1 MGHHIENEGRR
12 EQAMNVEEFQADI
25 REARLMLPPLADYT
39 DYPYR
44 RVIAGFDPP
53 FVVTEMISV
62 EALIHGGTR
71 TRRMLERVSG
81 AQCEGVQLVGANP
94 ETMAEGARIVES
106 LGFDYVDVNM
116 GCTIKKVTR
125 QGAGISLMG
134 DEDKANSIV
143 SAIIKAVSIPVTCKM
158 RLGVSK
164 DKVNV
169 KSLSRRLGEIGVA
182 SLTIHGRSGEKK
194 WGIPVVY
201 DEIKGVVEALDIPVV
216 ANGGVFTGE
225 DATRMIEM
233 TGAAGVMPG
242 RGLIGNPWIVTEIN
256 AAFAG
261 IEYYPPTVAEK
272 KAKCLLHMRYL
283 CEYYGDH
290 NGAVRMRRILPEYFS
305 GCVNLRSLRQDIHE
319 TSMPCEVEILIGR
332 ILDDGAHGSYDWR
345 ATSAD
350 DPSPMQV

>member
-1 MGHHIENEGRR
+1 
-12 EQAMNVEEFQADI
+12 MNVEEFQANI
-25 REARLMLPPLADYT
+25 REVRLMLPPLADYT

-44 RVIAGFDPP
+44 RVIADFEPP
-53 FVVTEMISV
+53 FVVTEMISA
-62 EALIHGGTR
+62 EALIHGGAR

-81 AQCEGVQLVGANP
+81 ARCEGVQLVGANP
-94 ETMAEGARIVES
+94 EIMATGARIVES

-116 GCTIKKVTR
+116 GCTINKVTR

-134 DEDKANSIV
+134 DEDRARSIV
-143 SAIIKAVSIPVTCKM
+143 SAIINAVSIPVTCKM
-158 RLGVSK
+158 RLGLSK

-169 KSLSRRLGEIGVA
+169 LSLSRRLEEIGVA
-182 SLTIHGRSGEKK
+182 SLAIHGRSGEKK
-194 WGIPVVY
+194 WGLPVVY
-201 DEIKGVVEALDIPVV
+201 DEIKGVVEALGIPVV

-242 RGLIGNPWIVTEIN
+242 RGLIGNPWIVTEIA

-261 IEYYPPTVAEK
+261 IEYYPPTVAERK
-272 KAKCLLHMRYL
+272 VTCLLHMKYL

-290 NGAVRMRRILPEYFS
+290 GGAVRMRRILPEYFP

-319 TSMPCEVEILIGR
+319 TSMPGEVEILMGR

-345 ATSAD
+345 ATSAGG
-350 DPSPMQV
+350 PLPAQV